1 MSADSNEASVQSD
14 CSSSRNTVASLRHLS
29 VILADNDEPVRV
41 LQEAAD
47 MLEFLFDEMQMWSP
61 KMDGSHRWSFRQG
74 WPWTHCIG
82 RSPEEAIKAAIR
94 EVKEQT
100 GKIAE

>member
-1 MSADSNEASVQSD
+1 MAEDTNEHLGSSD

-61 KMDGSHRWSFRQG
+61 KMDGVHRWSFRQG
-74 WPWTHCIG
+74 WPWTHCVG
-82 RSPEEAIKAAIR
+82 RNPEEAIKAAIR
-94 EVKEQT
+94 EVREQT
-100 GKIAE
+100 GKITK